1 MLDTLREKANR
12 LPLLP
17 GVYIMLDARGEVIYV
32 GKAKKLKNRVSSY
45 FHGEHLP
52 KVAAMVEKVADFNV
66 IVAGSEF
73 EALVLENSLIK
84 RHKPHYN
91 ILLKDDKGYPF
102 VRVDPREEYPVMS
115 LSSRAAKDG
124 AKYYGP
130 FGGRYQTREILNT
143 ICKALLLPDCSRK
156 FPRDIGKERP
166 CLNYHMGTCAGWC
179 LQDSSPEDYRARMRQ
194 AVLILEGKSGELIE
208 DLKRQMEQA
217 AEELRFEKAA
227 ELRDRVRAI
236 EGVTVK
242 QRVIATAFA
251 DTDAIGFC
259 RGAKTCFT
267 VLHFVNGDL
276 AGKDV
281 EMMDEPLE
289 EDGEAI
295 SDLVRQYYTAHRGGW
310 PKSILLPCEIEDRE
324 ELETLLS
331 ETAGRRV
338 YIETPHRG
346 ERMRLIESA
355 ALNAR
360 EEIQRRTTMAQRRS
374 KTLEWLQKALELEQ
388 FPARIEAFDISN
400 LGDTGIVA
408 AMTVHV
414 DGKPLKR
421 DYRKFRIK
429 DLEGADDYASMY
441 QAVYRRFK
449 RYVDGDEH
457 FAPLPDLLLID
468 GGENHAATAVRAQQD
483 LGLSVPTYGM
493 VKDDRHRT
501 RALITPEGR
510 EIGIQA
516 NQAVFALIGN
526 IQEETHNTAIGYQ
539 RSLRNE
545 SYASALE
552 KIEGVG
558 PKRKNDLLKA
568 FKSVKAIRE
577 AEEEQLALVVPRNA
591 ARAIYR
597 CFHDQEEGEAP
608 HQSPS
613 ATASPRGEA

>member
-1 MLDTLREKANR
+1 MLDELREKANH

-17 GVYIMLDARGEVIYV
+17 GVYIMLDAHNEVIYV

-66 IVAGSEF
+66 IVAASEL

-102 VRVDPREEYPVMS
+102 IRLDLRQDYPVMS
-115 LSSRAAKDG
+115 IASRSARDG

-130 FGGRYQTREILNT
+130 FGGRSQTREIINT
-143 ICKALLLPDCSRK
+143 VCRALLLPDCSRK
-156 FPRDIGKERP
+156 FPRDIGKDRP
-166 CLNYHMGTCAGWC
+166 CLNYHMGACAGWC
-179 LQDSSPEDYRARMRQ
+179 LKDSDAADYRARIRQ
-194 AVLILEGKSGELIE
+194 AALILEGKSAELIE
-208 DLKRQMEQA
+208 ELRGEMERA

-227 ELRDRVRAI
+227 QLRDRMRAI
-236 EGVTVK
+236 ESVSQK

-259 RGAKTCFT
+259 RGARSCFT
-267 VLHFVNGDL
+267 VLHFVDGDL

-289 EDGEAI
+289 EDPEAV
-295 SDLVRQYYTAHRGGW
+295 SELLRQYYTAHRGGW
-310 PKSILLPCEIEDRE
+310 PKSVLLPCEIEDRE

-338 YIETPHRG
+338 YLECPKRG
-346 ERMRLIESA
+346 ERLRLIESA

-360 EEIQRRTTMAQRRS
+360 EEILRRTTQEQRRS
-374 KTLEWLQKALELEQ
+374 KTLEWLQKALELEA

-414 DGKPLKR
+414 DGKPRRR
-421 DYRKFRIK
+421 DYRKFRIR
-429 DLEGADDYASMY
+429 DLTGADDYASMY
-441 QAVYRRFK
+441 QAVTRRFQ
-449 RYVDGDEH
+449 RYLDGDEH

-468 GGENHAATAVRAQQD
+468 GGENHAATARRAQED
-483 LGLSVPTYGM
+483 LGLSVPTFGM

-501 RALITPEGR
+501 RALVTPEGR
-510 EIGIQA
+510 EIGIQ
-516 NQAVFALIGN
+516 NNPAVFALVGN
-526 IQEETHNTAIGYQ
+526 IQEETHKAAIEYQ
-539 RSLRNE
+539 RSLRQE
-545 SYASALE
+545 SYASALDR
-552 KIEGVG
+552 IDGVG
-558 PKRKNDLLKA
+558 PRRKNELLKA
-568 FKSVKAIRE
+568 FKSLKAIRE
-577 AEEEQLALVVPRNA
+577 ASEEQLAQVLPKNTAKAV
-591 ARAIYR
+591 YEY
-597 CFHDQEEGEAP
+597 FHHEETKE
-608 HQSPS
+608 
-613 ATASPRGEA
+613 